1 MIHIYECN
9 VYGENDV
16 FENRYWEVFQSVI
29 GDPWGDEFLFDLV
42 DQKDFDEY
50 LDELHHDGLDYV
62 IHNNDEEY
70 DEFHIALPQQAS

>member
-9 VYGENDV
+9 DYHTPGNTT
-16 FENRYWEVFQSVI
+16 RYWEVFQSVI
-29 GDPWGDEFLFDLV
+29 GDPWGDEFLFDITTE
-42 DQKDFDEY
+42 KDYLKY

-70 DEFHIALPQQAS
+70 DEFHIALPSL